1 LDPNYR
7 NRLDAMRPRSPS
19 GSDSPHA
26 PVETPTLISGGR
38 YPVTR
43 EWHALSSAEVAKLL
57 DVNPDEGLS
66 DTEAR
71 GRLTRVG
78 ANVVGEHP
86 ETPLWRLALAQF
98 RSLVVLL
105 LLAAAVI
112 AAALGE
118 RVESVAIL
126 AALLLNAGIGFFTE
140 WRARISLAK
149 LRTLTV
155 PEALVRREGAIVR
168 IPAAHIVPGDLLVL
182 EAGAHVPADARLI
195 RSSRLQTAEAALTG
209 ESAPVDKDAEAR
221 LAPETA
227 LADRRPM
234 VYLGTT
240 VVAGSG
246 LAVVTATGLATE
258 LGRIGQLVAL
268 AGERATPLEGQVEQL
283 GRRLMGFALATCGLV
298 GLAGILHGQPLGLML
313 ETAITLAI
321 AAVPEGLPAVTTVAL
336 AAGLWRLARAGALV
350 RRLPAVET
358 LGSTTVICS
367 DKTGTLTEN
376 RMTVSRLVV
385 EPETIDVV
393 PRTSGHVRDFVQG
406 SVVVD
411 PLAQPRLARLLTVG
425 ALVNDASVT
434 GGPGSLGF
442 QGDPTEIAL
451 LAVALDAG
459 LDPVALAHQWP
470 RRGEVPFDPAVRL
483 MATFHE
489 SEDGGM
495 LCVKG
500 APAAVLEASVQYDTP
515 AGGAPLT
522 PDIRAGL
529 LESNRTLARKGLRVL
544 AMAWRPDGWK
554 RPVIEGLTFLGFAG
568 LEDPLRSGVREA
580 IARCAEAGIRT
591 IMLTGDQRATAEAI
605 GNQLGL
611 VPESIRSRVSPQ
623 DKLDLVATLQAEG
636 EIVAMTGDGVNDAP
650 ALARAD
656 IGIAMGRH
664 GTDIAREAADIV
676 LTDDNFATITRAVQ
690 EGRVIYA
697 NLRKVIHFLFTC
709 NLSEI
714 LAVFVAISLGFPSPL
729 LPLQILWV
737 NLVTDILPAM
747 ALIRDPAEPDVMHRP
762 PRDRRDALVTWRL
775 GRRMLAEG
783 ALLSAGVLG
792 AYLWAVWQ
800 DGPGAR
806 ANTIAFVALVLI
818 HPLQAMNC
826 RSARLGWWQLPPNG
840 LSWIALA
847 TLWGIQWTAVSWTP
861 LMRLLGT
868 VSLSLGDW
876 LLVTLWTLS
885 PVLLLEMFKAIR
897 TRVGRHALVDSGA
910 VVRRSIA
917 S

>member
-1 LDPNYR
+1 MN
-7 NRLDAMRPRSPS
+7 PRTPAGTASYEAPIEPS
-19 GSDSPHA
+19 
-26 PVETPTLISGGR
+26 ISIAAER
-38 YPVTR
+38 FPVTH
-43 EWHALSSAEVAKLL
+43 EWHALSAAEVAHLL
-57 DVNPDEGLS
+57 SADPDGGLS
-66 DTEAR
+66 NAEAR
-71 GRLTRVG
+71 GRLARVG

-86 ETPLWRLALAQF
+86 ETPLWRVGVAQF
-98 RSLVVLL
+98 SSLIVLL
-105 LLAAAVI
+105 LLAASLI
-112 AAALGE
+112 AAVLGE
-118 RVESVAIL
+118 HVEAVAIL
-126 AALLLNAGIGFFTE
+126 AALLLNAAIGFFTE
-140 WRARISLAK
+140 WRARISLAE
-149 LRTLTV
+149 LRALTV
-155 PEALVRREGAIVR
+155 AEALVRRESADVR
-168 IPAAHIVPGDLLVL
+168 IRAAEIVPGDLLVL
-182 EAGAHVPADARLI
+182 EAGGHVPADARLI
-195 RSSRLQTAEAALTG
+195 RSSRLRTAEASLTG
-209 ESAPVDKDAEAR
+209 ESVPVDKEADAG

-227 LADRRPM
+227 LADRRTM

-246 LAVVTATGLATE
+246 LAIVTTTGLATE

-268 AGERATPLEGQVEQL
+268 AGERATPLEHQVEQL
-283 GRRLMGFALATCGLV
+283 GRRLIGVALATCGLV
-298 GLAGILHGQPLGLML
+298 GLVGFLRGQPLGLML

-336 AAGLWRLARAGALV
+336 AAGLWRLARAGALI

-367 DKTGTLTEN
+367 DKTGTMTEN
-376 RMTVSRLVV
+376 RMTVSRIVV
-385 EPETIDVV
+385 DPETIAIA
-393 PRTSGHVRDFVQG
+393 PRPSSAARAFVHG
-406 SVVVD
+406 GMVVD
-411 PLAQPRLARLLTVG
+411 PLAHPRLAHLLTVG

-434 GGPGSLGF
+434 RGADGPVF

-451 LAVALDAG
+451 LGVALDAG
-459 LDPVALAHQWP
+459 LDPTTLA
-470 RRGEVPFDPAVRL
+470 RRWRRRREVPFDPAVRL
-483 MATFHE
+483 MATYHQA
-489 SEDGGM
+489 DDTRM

-500 APAAVLEASVQYDTP
+500 APAAVLAASIQYDTP
-515 AGGAPLT
+515 AGVAPLT
-522 PDIRAGL
+522 PEIRARF
-529 LESNRTLARKGLRVL
+529 LEANRALARDGLRVL
-544 AMAWRPDGWK
+544 AIAWRPGEWDGSA
-554 RPVIEGLTFLGFAG
+554 IERLTYLGLVG
-568 LEDPLRSGVREA
+568 LEDPVRSGVREA
-580 IARCAEAGIRT
+580 IARCADAGIRT

-605 GNQLGL
+605 GRQLGL
-611 VPESIRSRVSPQ
+611 APESIRSRVSPE
-623 DKLDLVATLQAEG
+623 DKLDLIAALQGEG

-656 IGIAMGRH
+656 IGVAMGRH

-747 ALIRDPAEPDVMHRP
+747 ALIRDPAEPDVMHQP
-762 PRDRRDALVTWRL
+762 PRNRQDALVTWRL

-783 ALLSAGVLG
+783 MLLSAGVLG
-792 AYLWAVWQ
+792 AYFWAVWQ

-826 RSARLGWWQLPPNG
+826 RSERLGWWRLPLNR

-861 LMRLLGT
+861 LTGLLGT
-868 VSLSLGDW
+868 VRLSPGDW
-876 LLVTLWTLS
+876 VLVTLCILC
-885 PVLLLEMFKAIR
+885 PVLLLEVFKAIR
-897 TRVGRHALVDSGA
+897 PRDGR
-910 VVRRSIA
+910 R
-917 S
+917 

>member
-1 LDPNYR
+1 
-7 NRLDAMRPRSPS
+7 MSPRSS
-19 GSDSPHA
+19 GPARQHA
-26 PVETPTLISGGR
+26 SVETLTPISDAR
-38 YPVTR
+38 YPVTQ
-43 EWHALSSAEVAKLL
+43 EWHALSPAEVAKLL
-57 DVNPDEGLS
+57 SVNPDGGLS

-71 GRLTRVG
+71 GRLARVG
-78 ANVVGEHP
+78 ANVVGEHT

-98 RSLVVLL
+98 RSLVVLF
-105 LLAAAVI
+105 LLAASVI

-149 LRTLTV
+149 LRALTV
-155 PEALVRREGAIVR
+155 PEALVRREGAIVKIR
-168 IPAAHIVPGDLLVL
+168 AAEVVPGDLLVL
-182 EAGAHVPADARLI
+182 EAGAHVAADARLI
-195 RSSRLQTAEAALTG
+195 RSSQLRTAEAALTG
-209 ESAPVDKDAEAR
+209 ESVPVDKDVDAR

-227 LADRRPM
+227 LADRRTM

-240 VVAGSG
+240 VVAGTG
-246 LAVVTATGLATE
+246 LAVVTATGFATE

-268 AGERATPLEGQVEQL
+268 AGERATPLERQVEEL

-298 GLAGILHGQPLGLML
+298 GLTGLLHGQPLGLML

-367 DKTGTLTEN
+367 DKTGTMTKN
-376 RMTVSRLVV
+376 RMAVSRILVD
-385 EPETIDVV
+385 PETIAIA
-393 PRTSGHVRDFVQG
+393 PRPSGTSRAFIRGG
-406 SVVVD
+406 AVVD
-411 PLAQPRLARLLTVG
+411 PLAHPRLARLLMVG

-434 GGPGSLGF
+434 DSPDGLVF

-451 LAVALDAG
+451 LAAALDAG
-459 LDPVALAHQWP
+459 LDPMTLARRYP
-470 RRGEVPFDPAVRL
+470 RRREVPFDPAVRL
-483 MATFHE
+483 MVTYHE
-489 SEDGGM
+489 ADDGRM

-515 AGGAPLT
+515 AGVVILT
-522 PDIRAGL
+522 QEIRARL
-529 LESNRTLARKGLRVL
+529 LETNRALGRDGLRVL
-544 AMAWRPDGWK
+544 AIAWRPGDWDGSA
-554 RPVIEGLTFLGFAG
+554 IEGLIYLGLVG
-568 LEDPLRSGVREA
+568 LQDPVRSGVREA
-580 IARCAEAGIRT
+580 IARCADAGIRT

-611 VPESIRSRVSPQ
+611 APESIRSRVSPQ
-623 DKLDLVATLQAEG
+623 DKLDLVAALQAEG

-656 IGIAMGRH
+656 IGVAMGRH

-690 EGRVIYA
+690 EGRVIYG

-714 LAVFVAISLGFPSPL
+714 LTVFVAISLGFPSPL

-762 PRDRRDALVTWRL
+762 PRDQRDALVTWRL

-783 ALLSAGVLG
+783 MLLSAGVLG

-800 DGPGAR
+800 DGPGTR
-806 ANTIAFVALVLI
+806 ANTIAFVSLVLI

-826 RSARLGWWQLPPNG
+826 RSERLGWWRLPPNG

-847 TLWGIQWTAVSWTP
+847 FLGGIQWTAVSWP
-861 LMRLLGT
+861 PFMHLLGT
-868 VSLSLGDW
+868 VSLSPGDW
-876 LLVTLWTLS
+876 LLLTLWSLC

-897 TRVGRHALVDSGA
+897 ARVGR
-910 VVRRSIA
+910 R
-917 S
+917 

>member
-1 LDPNYR
+1 
-7 NRLDAMRPRSPS
+7 
-19 GSDSPHA
+19 
-26 PVETPTLISGGR
+26 
-38 YPVTR
+38 
-43 EWHALSSAEVAKLL
+43 
-57 DVNPDEGLS
+57 
-66 DTEAR
+66 
-71 GRLTRVG
+71 
-78 ANVVGEHP
+78 
-86 ETPLWRLALAQF
+86 
-98 RSLVVLL
+98 
-105 LLAAAVI
+105 
-112 AAALGE
+112 
-118 RVESVAIL
+118 
-126 AALLLNAGIGFFTE
+126 
-140 WRARISLAK
+140 
-149 LRTLTV
+149 
-155 PEALVRREGAIVR
+155 
-168 IPAAHIVPGDLLVL
+168 
-182 EAGAHVPADARLI
+182 
-195 RSSRLQTAEAALTG
+195 
-209 ESAPVDKDAEAR
+209 
-221 LAPETA
+221 
-227 LADRRPM
+227 
-234 VYLGTT
+234 
-240 VVAGSG
+240 
-246 LAVVTATGLATE
+246 
-258 LGRIGQLVAL
+258 
-268 AGERATPLEGQVEQL
+268 
-283 GRRLMGFALATCGLV
+283 
-298 GLAGILHGQPLGLML
+298 
-313 ETAITLAI
+313 
-321 AAVPEGLPAVTTVAL
+321 
-336 AAGLWRLARAGALV
+336 
-350 RRLPAVET
+350 
-358 LGSTTVICS
+358 
-367 DKTGTLTEN
+367 
-376 RMTVSRLVV
+376 
-385 EPETIDVV
+385 
-393 PRTSGHVRDFVQG
+393 
-406 SVVVD
+406 
-411 PLAQPRLARLLTVG
+411 
-425 ALVNDASVT
+425 
-434 GGPGSLGF
+434 
-442 QGDPTEIAL
+442 
-451 LAVALDAG
+451 
-459 LDPVALAHQWP
+459 
-470 RRGEVPFDPAVRL
+470 
-483 MATFHE
+483 
-489 SEDGGM
+489 
-495 LCVKG
+495 
-500 APAAVLEASVQYDTP
+500 VQYDTP

-690 EGRVIYA
+690 EGRVIYV

-747 ALIRDPAEPDVMHRP
+747 GLIRDPAEPDVMHRP
-762 PRDRRDALVTWRL
+762 PRDRADALVTWRL

-783 ALLSAGVLG
+783 MLLSAGVLG

-826 RSARLGWWQLPPNG
+826 RSERLGWWRLPPNG

-847 TLWGIQWTAVSWTP
+847 ALWGIQWMAVSWTP

-868 VSLSLGDW
+868 VRLSPGDW
-876 LLVTLWTLS
+876 VLVTLS
-885 PVLLLEMFKAIR
+885 SVCPVLLLEMFKAIR
-897 TRVGRHALVDSGA
+897 ARDGR
-910 VVRRSIA
+910 R
-917 S
+917 